1 MVECP
6 DLVCCPMA
14 DRITRL
20 EDWQKQSENFHERT
34 EKFQEDSTKS
44 SIRMEEK
51 LGTVCEDVKKLVSWH
66 DSEQSKPQRRIDSI
80 VDNLVWLVIA
90 AFAGYILGQL
100 GLG

>member
-1 MVECP
+1 MAGCL
-6 DLVCCPMA
+6 DQLGCPMA

-20 EDWQKQSENFHERT
+20 EEWKVQSIDFHNRL
-34 EKFQEDSTKS
+34 EKFQTDSTES

-51 LGTVCEDVKKLVSWH
+51 LSTVCENVNKLVSWH
-66 DSEQSKPQRRIDSI
+66 DSEQSKPQKRMDSI

-90 AFAGYILGQL
+90 ACAGYILGQL